1 MTHTAPL
8 SAQAPRYA
16 RVLSIAGSDSGGGA
30 GIQADLKTFSALG
43 CYGMTAI
50 TAITAQNTQGVRAIH
65 GVPPEMLRAQIEA
78 VVEDIGVDA
87 VKIGML
93 HSPEVVAVVADA
105 LRRYQ
110 LLHVVLDPVMVATS
124 GDRLMADETVQ
135 VLVRE
140 LFPLATVVTPNLDE
154 AALLLGRAIPG
165 IEALDDAARA
175 LLALGAPA
183 VLLKGGHLPG
193 DEVVDVLA
201 LPGGTLQYLRSPRIW
216 PWAMRCPRPWRWRAR
231 IFWALS
237 RQVRPCVPARATAHS
252 TTVMRPWRSV
262 SSRADCQGFLR
273 PSQAASGHLC
283 ELAAQ
288 VADDFFGVVEPAAV
302 ARFVGD
308 LQARYLR
315 LAALLHQC
323 SPVGAFRLRVHFG
336 DRQGQA
342 AHFLAHLDAKRAGFV
357 LVQRQAFACLVNGF
371 LPRRRA
377 HDALGAGER
386 LFEKHHRAQ
395 DNAQGLEKESDK
407 RFHGPF

>member
-105 LRRYQ
+105 LRRHH
-110 LLHVVLDPVMVATS
+110 LPHVVLDPVMVATS

-201 LPGGTLQYLRSPRIW
+201 LPGGTLQYLRSPRI
-216 PWAMRCPRPWRWRAR
+216 ATHNGHGTGCT
-231 IFWALS
+231 LS
-237 RQVRPCVPARATAHS
+237 SAIAAFLAQGHKLPQAVEKARAYILGAIAAG
-252 TTVMRPWRSV
+252 
-262 SSRADCQGFLR
+262 ADVHTGQGHGPLNHGYA
-273 PSQAASGHLC
+273 PV
-283 ELAAQ
+283 AQ
-288 VADDFFGVVEPAAV
+288 VV
-302 ARFVGD
+302 
-308 LQARYLR
+308 LR
-315 LAALLHQC
+315 A
-323 SPVGAFRLRVHFG
+323 
-336 DRQGQA
+336 
-342 AHFLAHLDAKRAGFV
+342 
-357 LVQRQAFACLVNGF
+357 
-371 LPRRRA
+371 
-377 HDALGAGER
+377 
-386 LFEKHHRAQ
+386 
-395 DNAQGLEKESDK
+395 
-407 RFHGPF
+407 